1 MAREWPS
8 LRAARISATGTIPS
22 GRRPATDATSRR
34 AQCRWP
40 STAVKDGGAA
50 GRVSRGRERG
60 PRAGGA
66 EMVAEDRRLRLA
78 GDEIYRFGGW
88 ERTRPQLVQDFFTEL
103 FARHRKPVP

>member
-1 MAREWPS
+1 MLAVAREWPS

-50 GRVSRGRERG
+50 GRASGAGNSGRAPVVREVGATCAWAIACLPMQKGAGRGAWREG
-60 PRAGGA
+60 
-66 EMVAEDRRLRLA
+66 
-78 GDEIYRFGGW
+78 
-88 ERTRPQLVQDFFTEL
+88 
-103 FARHRKPVP
+103 